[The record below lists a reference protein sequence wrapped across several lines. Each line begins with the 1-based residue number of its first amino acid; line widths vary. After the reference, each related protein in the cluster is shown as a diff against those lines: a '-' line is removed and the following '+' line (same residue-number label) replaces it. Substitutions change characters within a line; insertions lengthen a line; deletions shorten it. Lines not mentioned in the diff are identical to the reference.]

1 MVEEQ
6 WVQWNVLFPL
16 WFILMSL
23 VDLLYCIYI
32 LFNTLFFMLK
42 LYFSCRHNNKPYLL
56 IDFSNY
62 LRTDVWVCFSFV
74 TGVWHWLYS
83 PHTLVD
89 LISMYPCFFVV
100 LNVALFLF
108 MNLLCSYVLGAVF
121 LQLCQVLRLGE
132 HPIVQ
137 KPVDPSLFIHRYTKS
152 ECFLFTAHFV

>member
-23 VDLLYCIYI
+23 VDWLYCIYI
-32 LFNTLFFMLK
+32 LFSTLFFMLK

-83 PHTLVD
+83 PHILVH
-89 LISMYPCFFVV
+89 LISMYPCFFFFCVSECCFVPVHEFVV
-100 LNVALFLF
+100 
-108 MNLLCSYVLGAVF
+108 
-121 LQLCQVLRLGE
+121 QLCARSSFLAALSSVKAWRA
-132 HPIVQ
+132 PNC
-137 KPVDPSLFIHRYTKS
+137 SRRYHAGTQD
-152 ECFLFTAHFV
+152 F